1 MRFVSNVFVS
11 ACAVALLSLAAIASA
26 EETQQPPPATEGQT
40 TAPAEPAADPA
51 APAENP
57 DEVICKKL
65 PSETGTRLGKNR
77 KECHTRRE
85 WNQIAEESKRST
97 QDAQHK
103 N

>member
-1 MRFVSNVFVS
+1 MRFFRNGFVS
-11 ACAVALLSLAAIASA
+11 ACAVALLSVAATAAA
-26 EETQQPPPATEGQT
+26 EETQQQPPAAEGQT
-40 TAPAEPAADPA
+40 AAPAEPAADPA
-51 APAENP
+51 PPAENP

-97 QDAQHK
+97 QDAQTK